1 MNVDDIKVV
10 SVIGAGLMGH
20 GIAQTCA
27 TAGFKVFLRDIEQRF
42 VDNGLSS
49 IKKQLD
55 RMAEKGKISTEKAN
69 EIFGRITGV
78 VDLKSAVESADIIIE
93 AITENSTIKNQLWSE
108 INNFAK
114 KEAILA
120 SNTSSISITSMA
132 TASKRPTNFL
142 GMHFFNPVPVMKLLE
157 LIKGHLTSDSVYETV
172 KAFGT
177 KIGKELIT
185 VNEAPGFAVNRVLI
199 PFLIEAIRAIEEGVC
214 TPEDMDKGC
223 TLGLNHPMGPLTL
236 LDYVGLDTTLFIAD
250 YMFEETGQSRFKAPN
265 LLRKMVRAGLYGR
278 KSGQG
283 FYKY

>member
-10 SVIGAGLMGH
+10 CVIGAGLMGH

-27 TAGFKVFLRDIEQRF
+27 TAGYKVYLRDIDQRF
-42 VDNGLSS
+42 VDGGLAN

-55 RMAEKGKISTEKAN
+55 RMAEKNKITQDKTKEIYGK
-69 EIFGRITGV
+69 ITGV
-78 VDLKSAVESADIIIE
+78 VDLKTAVQSADIIIE
-93 AITENSTIKNQLWSE
+93 AITENPQIKNQLWTDVNS
-108 INNFAK
+108 FAK
-114 KEAILA
+114 PNVIFA

-132 TASKRPTNFL
+132 TASKRPANFL
-142 GMHFFNPVPVMKLLE
+142 GMHFFNPVPVMQLIE
-157 LIKGHLTSDSVYETV
+157 LIRGHLTSDEVYETA
-172 KAFGT
+172 KKFGE
-177 KIGKELIT
+177 KIGKTTIT

-199 PFLIEAIRAIEEGVC
+199 PFMIEAIRAVEEGVC

-223 TLGLNHPMGPLTL
+223 TLGLNHPMGPFTL

-250 YMFEETGQSRFKAPN
+250 YMFDETGDMRFKAPN

-278 KSGQG
+278 KSGRG

>member
-10 SVIGAGLMGH
+10 CVIGAGLMGH

-27 TAGFKVFLRDIEQRF
+27 TAGYKVFLRDIEQRF
-42 VDNGLSS
+42 VDGGMAN

-55 RMAEKGKISTEKAN
+55 TMAKKNKITDDQAK
-69 EIFGRITGV
+69 EIYGRITGI
-78 VDLKSAVESADIIIE
+78 VDLKTAVSTADIVIE
-93 AITENSTIKNQLWSE
+93 AITENPQIKNQLWDHV
-108 INNFAK
+108 NNFAK
-114 KEAILA
+114 PGIICA

-132 TASKRPTNFL
+132 TASKRASNFL
-142 GMHFFNPVPVMKLLE
+142 GMHFFNPVPVMQLVE
-157 LIKGHLTSDSVYETV
+157 LIRGHMTSDDVYENA
-172 KAFGT
+172 KKFCE
-177 KIGKELIT
+177 KIGKTTIS

-199 PFLIEAIRAIEEGVC
+199 PFMIESIRAVEEGVC

-223 TLGLNHPMGPLTL
+223 TLGLNHPMGPFTL

-250 YMFEETGQSRFKAPN
+250 YMFEETGDIRFKAPN

>member
-10 SVIGAGLMGH
+10 CVIGAGLMGH

-27 TAGFKVFLRDIEQRF
+27 TAGYKVFLRDIEQRF
-42 VDNGLSS
+42 VDGGMAN

-55 RMAEKGKISTEKAN
+55 TMAKKNKITDDQAK
-69 EIFGRITGV
+69 EIYGRITGI
-78 VDLKSAVESADIIIE
+78 VDLKTAVSTADIVIE
-93 AITENSTIKNQLWSE
+93 AITENPQIKNQLWDHV
-108 INNFAK
+108 NNFAK
-114 KEAILA
+114 PGIICA

-132 TASKRPTNFL
+132 TASKRASNFL
-142 GMHFFNPVPVMKLLE
+142 GMHFFNPVPVMQLVE
-157 LIKGHLTSDSVYETV
+157 LIRGHMTSDDVYENA
-172 KAFGT
+172 KKFCE
-177 KIGKELIT
+177 KIGKTTIT

-199 PFLIEAIRAIEEGVC
+199 PFMIESIRAVEEGVC

-223 TLGLNHPMGPLTL
+223 TLGLNHPMGPFTL

-250 YMFEETGQSRFKAPN
+250 YMFDETGDIRFKAPN

>member
-1 MNVDDIKVV
+1 MNIEDIKVV

-27 TAGFKVFLRDIEQRF
+27 TAGYKVFLRDIDQKF
-42 VDNGLSS
+42 VDNGMAS

-55 RMAEKGKISTEKAN
+55 RMVKKEKITQEKAD
-69 EIFGRITGV
+69 EIFGNINGV
-78 VDLKSAVESADIIIE
+78 VDLKTAVEDADIIIE
-93 AITENSTIKNQLWSE
+93 AITENPKIKNQLWAE
-108 INNFAK
+108 VNDYAK
-114 KEAILA
+114 QEVIFA
-120 SNTSSISITSMA
+120 SNTSSISITALA
-132 TASKRPTNFL
+132 TASKRPEYFL

-157 LIKGHLTSDSVYETV
+157 LIRGHLTKDSVYDLA
-172 KAFGT
+172 KAFGER
-177 KIGKELIT
+177 IGKEMIT

-199 PFLIEAIRAIEEGVC
+199 PFLIESIRAIEEGVC
-214 TPEDMDKGC
+214 TPEDLDKGC
-223 TLGLNHPMGPLTL
+223 TLGLNHPMGPITL

-250 YMFEETGQSRFKAPN
+250 YMFEETGLPRFKAPN

>member
-10 SVIGAGLMGH
+10 CVIGAGLMGH
-20 GIAQTCA
+20 GIAQTSA
-27 TAGFKVFLRDIEQRF
+27 TAGYKVFLRDIDQKF
-42 VDNGLSS
+42 VDGGLAN

-55 RMAEKGKISTEKAN
+55 TMAKKNKITPDKAT
-69 EIFGRITGV
+69 EIFGRITGI
-78 VDLKSAVESADIIIE
+78 VDLKTAVATADIVIE
-93 AITENSTIKNQLWSE
+93 AITENPQIKNQLWDHV
-108 INNFAK
+108 NNFAK
-114 KEAILA
+114 PGIICA

-132 TASKRPTNFL
+132 TASKRASNFL
-142 GMHFFNPVPVMKLLE
+142 GMHFFNPVPVMQLVE
-157 LIKGHLTSDSVYETV
+157 LIRGHMTSDDVYENA
-172 KAFGT
+172 KKFCE
-177 KIGKELIT
+177 KIGKTTIT

-199 PFLIEAIRAIEEGVC
+199 PFMIESIRAVEEGVC

-223 TLGLNHPMGPLTL
+223 TLGLNHPMGPFTL

-250 YMFEETGQSRFKAPN
+250 YMFDETGDIRFKAPN